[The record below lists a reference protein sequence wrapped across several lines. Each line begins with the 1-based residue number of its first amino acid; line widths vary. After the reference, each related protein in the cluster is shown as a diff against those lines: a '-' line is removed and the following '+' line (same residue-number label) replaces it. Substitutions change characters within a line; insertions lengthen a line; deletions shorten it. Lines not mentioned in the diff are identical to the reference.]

1 MKKTYQGSC
10 HCGQVRY
17 EADLDLAAG
26 ASRCNCT
33 YCSKIRAWNATVKPD
48 AFRLLTDE
56 NALKDYRFN
65 TRSGQHLFCSTCGL
79 APFGR
84 GDVPA
89 LGGAFVSINVACLD
103 GVSPEELAAIPLTYC
118 DGLHDNWWNPPAVT
132 SYL

>member
-17 EADLDLAAG
+17 EADIDLSAG

-33 YCSKIRAWNATVKPD
+33 YCAKSRAWNTSIKPD
-48 AFRLLTDE
+48 AFRLLSDQ

-79 APFGR
+79 SAFGR
-84 GDVPA
+84 GDVA
-89 LGGAFVSINVACLD
+89 ELGGAFVSINVACLD
-103 GVSPEELAAIPLTYC
+103 GVSPEELAAIPVQYC

>member
-17 EADLDLAAG
+17 EADVDLAEG

-65 TRSGQHLFCSTCGL
+65 TRSGGHLFCSTCGL
-79 APFGR
+79 SSFSR

-89 LGGAFVSINVACLD
+89 LGGAFVSVNVACLD
-103 GVSPEELAAIPLTYC
+103 GVSPEELAAIPVKYC